1 MSDVRD
7 LLQKLSDAE
16 ELVGQMDSLKQN
28 IDELSKQRDD
38 LISEV
43 ALLRSDIEDLQKD
56 YDKSFADLA
65 AQYNE
70 REATFQSEF
79 EKNRD
84 EKLAEL
90 KDLDDKKLILESQY
104 EEERAS
110 YNEWKSQKS

>member
-1 MSDVRD
+1 M
-7 LLQKLSDAE
+7 
-16 ELVGQMDSLKQN
+16 
-28 IDELSKQRDD
+28 
-38 LISEV
+38 
-43 ALLRSDIEDLQKD
+43 QKD

-110 YNEWKSQKS
+110 YNEWKSQKSDEERDIQGRIDSLKSDLDSLKRKHNL